1 MKRKLLTV
9 IYIILVMVIL
19 SMNETYSFTHK
30 IFKQTETQEE
40 YSKGMEIN
48 SRGFL
53 IHLVIFIIL
62 ISFPVF
68 VKL

>member
-1 MKRKLLTV
+1 
-9 IYIILVMVIL
+9 MVIL